1 MTSAARPTSRRY
13 PHAGRQDLV
22 EELHGLPLPDPYRWL
37 EDAHTPATRRWSDEQ
52 QALYEAERAQ
62 WPGLRCWEEQVAAL
76 TAVDRASP
84 PRSRGAR
91 LFWLQQDA
99 GQEHPV
105 LMVRDPGPG
114 GAERVLLDP
123 HALDPS
129 GRTVLDAWQPSLE
142 GDLLACQLSRNGT
155 ENSELS
161 VIDVATGKTVDG
173 PVDRVR
179 KSSLGWLPGGRAFY
193 YVRPLDPRL
202 NPGEQRYH
210 RRVWLHRL
218 GTAPH
223 TDVLVFGEGR
233 ERTQFYSVAV
243 TADGRWLAVRASPGT
258 GRRSDVYLADLT
270 AGPPERPLLYPVQ
283 EGLPAASRL
292 HGVPGTGLQDVL
304 WLRTDHGAPRGRV
317 VAVRP
322 ADLHLG
328 PRCVA

>member
-1 MTSAARPTSRRY
+1 
-13 PHAGRQDLV
+13 
-22 EELHGLPLPDPYRWL
+22 
-37 EDAHTPATRRWSDEQ
+37 
-52 QALYEAERAQ
+52 
-62 WPGLRCWEEQVAAL
+62 
-76 TAVDRASP
+76 
-84 PRSRGAR
+84 
-91 LFWLQQDA
+91 
-99 GQEHPV
+99 
-105 LMVRDPGPG
+105 MVRDPGPG

-202 NPGEQRYH
+202 NPGEERHH

-223 TDVLVFGEGR
+223 TDVLVFGEG
-233 ERTQFYSVAV
+233 
-243 TADGRWLAVRASPGT
+243 GR
-258 GRRSDVYLADLT
+258 
-270 AGPPERPLLYPVQ
+270 GPI
-283 EGLPAASRL
+283 
-292 HGVPGTGLQDVL
+292 LQ
-304 WLRTDHGAPRGRV
+304 RGGDR
-317 VAVRP
+317 
-322 ADLHLG
+322 
-328 PRCVA
+328 